1 MSRQYRCIELTPTQL
16 LSVREVIRP
25 FHTTNNVLETIIII
39 DFCKKL
45 YMAYIQ
51 LQTKELKEIN
61 IAMSEDECLLVN
73 QFIGAEDF
81 EGSLDI
87 LRQTWSVLYELENE
101 VPPQYES
108 MSAEMLE
115 LVRGDENAEGNSP

>member
-1 MSRQYRCIELTPTQL
+1 MSRQYRCIALTPPQL
-16 LSVREVIRP
+16 LAVREIIRP
-25 FHTTNNVLETIIII
+25 FHPTNSVLEPIVVI
-39 DFCKKL
+39 DFCKKM
-45 YMAYIQ
+45 YKAYIQ
-51 LQTKELKEIN
+51 LQTKELDEIN
-61 IAMSEDECLLVN
+61 LGMSEDECLLIN

-115 LVRGDENAEGNSP
+115 LVRGDDAERDSP